1 MYDVSFSSWFRAQ
14 TPREEVEDAQTK
26 GKDRVW
32 KMASVRM
39 PGCTT
44 KSSTSENSGLKLKLR
59 PRTHMF
65 RNQQTA
71 PDGAGRNV
79 VMDC

>member
-1 MYDVSFSSWFRAQ
+1 MRKQ
-14 TPREEVEDAQTK
+14 KMLRQK

-32 KMASVRM
+32 KMASVHM
-39 PGCTT
+39 PGCTK
-44 KSSTSENSGLKLKLR
+44 KSSASENSGLKLKLR

-79 VMDC
+79 VRDC